1 MMRNNGKST
10 FFVNFAMVIHLLNV
24 KNMSKTNDLQVE
36 KSNTLLKAFRE
47 HLSDLIDKG
56 VNAEQLNEMER
67 KLAELKVANE
77 TCDRIRDE
85 LSHQVKITNALLQDV
100 KENYL
105 EKKKSSK
112 DTICKKSGQNM
123 ASSTNADL
131 TNTTSLRLIYK

>member
-24 KNMSKTNDLQVE
+24 KNMSKTIDLQVE

-77 TCDRIRDE
+77 TCD
-85 LSHQVKITNALLQDV
+85 HQNQPSIWRG
-100 KENYL
+100 
-105 EKKKSSK
+105 
-112 DTICKKSGQNM
+112 IPI
-123 ASSTNADL
+123 
-131 TNTTSLRLIYK
+131 LRWCRRC

>member
-24 KNMSKTNDLQVE
+24 KNMSKTIDLQVE
-36 KSNTLLKAFRE
+36 KSNTLLRAFRE

-77 TCDRIRDE
+77 TCDRMRDE

-105 EKKKSSK
+105 EKKKVIKGYYLQEEWSK
-112 DTICKKSGQNM
+112 YGVIDK
-123 ASSTNADL
+123 
-131 TNTTSLRLIYK
+131 R